1 MYVGYGVNFE
11 ERKPRGSGIPVIIHH
26 NSSVLG
32 VAFIYDV
39 ETHEPPLHSSHPQ
52 PL

>member
-11 ERKPRGSGIPVIIHH
+11 ERKTRGSGIYIIHC
-26 NSSVLG
+26 NSSVPD
-32 VAFIYDV
+32 VTFIYDV
-39 ETHEPPLHSSHPQ
+39 DTYEPPLHSSHPR